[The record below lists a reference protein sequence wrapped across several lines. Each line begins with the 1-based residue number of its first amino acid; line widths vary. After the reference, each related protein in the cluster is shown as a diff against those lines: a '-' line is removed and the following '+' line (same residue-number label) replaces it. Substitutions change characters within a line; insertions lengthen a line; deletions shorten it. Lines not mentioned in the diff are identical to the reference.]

1 MYRHLQSSKGLEL
14 DKYLDELRNSRGIA
28 RRQKI
33 ARLDAEAAQL
43 DVHFGFASG
52 GVKTMS
58 NGDYEFVRSAQYPNT
73 TMVRYRINGHEPH
86 RIVFIKRDKGVEYYN
101 PNGTPYSALPRN
113 FKSILYHDLNFSRH
127 ITPMSTI
134 TPTTSALVDHQGVFP
149 VCAMCATVR
158 SVLSHVDNDQLNT
171 DLLTG
176 ADGKAPVQRLV
187 GAGLQTNELG
197 VRTADKPQS
206 AQSLKKGG
214 IVKGKKGKP
223 VPIIA
228 HAGELVVPTEV
239 VPQVQAWFR
248 QKKLVS
254 ITESTKPTKK
264 LMATFLVGGRRVTTH
279 FGSAGMDDYT
289 IAHNDEQRRR
299 YRARHA
305 KDLLSNDPT
314 KAGLLSYHILWGDST
329 SRKANIASFKKR
341 YFTSMK

>member
-14 DKYLDELRNSRGIA
+14 DKYLDELHNSRGIA

-43 DVHFGFASG
+43 DRHFGFASG

-58 NGDYEFVRSAQYPNT
+58 NGDYEFVRSREYPAV
-73 TMVRYRINGHEPH
+73 TMVRYRIDGEEPH

-127 ITPMSTI
+127 ITPMTTI
-134 TPTTSALVDHQGVFP
+134 TPTTSALVNHQGVFP

-158 SVLSHVDNDQLNT
+158 STLSHEDNAQFNMG
-171 DLLTG
+171 LLAG
-176 ADGKAPVQRLV
+176 ADGKPPVQRLV
-187 GAGLQTNELG
+187 GAGLQTNNLG
-197 VRTADKPQS
+197 VRPAEKPQS
-206 AQSLKKGG
+206 TQSLKKGG
-214 IVKGKKGKP
+214 IVKGKKGAP
-223 VPIIA
+223 VRVIA
-228 HAGELVVPTEV
+228 HAGELVVPTEA
-239 VPQVQAWFR
+239 VPNVQAWFR

-254 ITESTKPTKK
+254 ILESTKPTKK
-264 LMATFLVGGRRVTTH
+264 LMAKFIVGGRSVTTH

-289 IAHNDEQRRR
+289 ITHNVEQRKR

-314 KAGLLSYHILWGDST
+314 KAGILSYHILWGDST
-329 SRKANIASFKKR
+329 SRKANIAVYKKR